1 MILLPGQCAST
12 PTPADVDWSAISD
25 AAANLAKTG
34 RDLRVL
40 VIVARA
46 LTNINGLA
54 GLTAGLNLL
63 CDTLNEYW
71 DTVHP
76 LLRDRDDP
84 KQAALRRSN
93 CLKQIENDDNGLL
106 GDLEM
111 NPILTLP
118 GIGMITG
125 QNLCDASKTEFA
137 AMNDAPS
144 GLSANEKEKVRAT
157 HDANQ
162 NRVMAACRAVAA
174 EQADLAASLKH
185 DVVAAQDALTR
196 LQSAFSTK
204 AGLTNGNGTT
214 FPELTQFLKCAQAMM
229 ETGMVVTDSTQAK
242 VTSPQAKG
250 APPATGTTASAG
262 TGTGEIRSRAD
273 VEHYLGQ
280 IIDFYERTE
289 PSSPI
294 PHLARRVRRM
304 VHMDFVELM
313 SEVAPSGMKEFRN
326 AAGVPDDKGK

>member
-1 MILLPGQCAST
+1 
-12 PTPADVDWSAISD
+12 
-25 AAANLAKTG
+25 LATTG

-46 LTNINGLA
+46 STNIEGLA

-63 CDTLNEYW
+63 NDTLEDYW

-76 LLRDRDDP
+76 LLRERDNP
-84 KQAALRRSN
+84 KDAALRRIN
-93 CLKQIENDDNGLL
+93 CLKQLENDDNGLL

-118 GIGMITG
+118 GIGIVTG

-144 GLSANEKEKVRAT
+144 GLSADEKEKIRSAHET
-157 HDANQ
+157 NQ

-174 EQADLAASLKH
+174 EQAELAAELKK
-185 DVVAAQDALTR
+185 DVTDARAALTK
-196 LQSAFSTK
+196 LQATFSTK
-204 AGLTNGNGTT
+204 AGLTNGNGIT
-214 FPELTQFLKCAQAMM
+214 FPELTQFLESAQAMM
-229 ETGMVVTDSTQAK
+229 ETGMVVTDDAPAK
-242 VTSPQAKG
+242 AASPKAKNAAPANDAPSG
-250 APPATGTTASAG
+250 ATAAS
-262 TGTGEIRSRAD
+262 GEIRSRSD
-273 VEHYLGQ
+273 VEHYLGK

-294 PHLARRVRRM
+294 PHLARRVQRM